1 MLRRTVDGTID
12 NLGET
17 HHLSQERI
25 FFFSRAFSIWFNQF
39 FVTLLAARLSWR
51 KSLLIEVNA
60 LLLITTH
67 CSFMQMFS
75 MRNGVR

>member
-25 FFFSRAFSIWFNQF
+25 FFFSRAFSIWFVKTDWSVFRDIIGCKTQ
-39 FVTLLAARLSWR
+39 LAKVAPNRS
-51 KSLLIEVNA
+51 
-60 LLLITTH
+60 
-67 CSFMQMFS
+67 
-75 MRNGVR
+75 